1 MNIKS
6 IFKPDGTCRFCEAK
20 KGEKHVSCY
29 HGFSDMIG
37 TSKEKIDFMTME
49 ELLNKRKFEKHKQP
63 KHAQIEISKRRLK
76 MKEEISRCIVD
87 GDNHDKIRTE
97 EETERPEW
105 SWLKK

>member
-6 IFKPDGTCRFCEAK
+6 VFKPDGTCRFCEAK

-37 TSKEKIDFMTME
+37 SSKEELEFMTME
-49 ELLNKRKFEKHKQP
+49 ELLNKRKFEKHNQP
-63 KHAQIEISKRRLK
+63 KPAQIEISKRQLK
-76 MKEEISRCIVD
+76 IKKIMASCIVD

-97 EETERPEW
+97 VNAD
-105 SWLKK
+105 